1 MPITFTAGRSGEFS
15 IDGVSAE
22 LSPRLGDIEQELRL
36 PAYVPVPAVIISV
49 PQFDEIEYVVT
60 RIDPK
65 HLKTVDEIIG
75 MPRTSGSLS
84 AVSAGAGQSIIRV
97 GSRRDGR
104 RK

>member
-15 IDGVSAE
+15 IDGVAE

-36 PAYVPVPAVIISV
+36 PAYVPVAAVIISV
-49 PQFDEIEYVVT
+49 PQFNEIEYVVT

-65 HLKTVDEIIG
+65 HLKTVDEIMG